1 MQQAFVLG
9 APKISNSLDFKKG
22 ALFFIQRLA
31 AFSRNAWN
39 LNFNMMSVCQDKD
52 FI

>member
-1 MQQAFVLG
+1 MKNKAAFLKSREFEILG
-9 APKISNSLDFKKG
+9 SRG
-22 ALFFIQRLA
+22 QRLA